1 MSSLAAI
8 CKKRGYEVTG
18 SDSVRSPMTDR
29 LEREYGI
36 PVAIPQSG
44 ENVGDVQKVVYTAA
58 IADDNPELVRAREK
72 GVACIPR
79 SAFLGDLM
87 REYPVRLGVSGTHGK
102 SSTTGML
109 SNIFIE
115 AGVDPTVACGA
126 ELPRMGGAYRLG
138 GGEHFIYEA
147 CEYKDS
153 FLDFCPSIALWL
165 NIEMDHVD
173 YFKSLDQM
181 LSSYIA
187 SAKEAGAVVVN
198 WDDENCRAAAEKLQG
213 VWVVKTGVNRTDVDY
228 RAENVSLSGGFAS
241 FDLYNES
248 NFLCRVQLKVP
259 GAHHVGNAL
268 CAAASAHICG
278 LAPEVIA
285 RGLEGFTGIC
295 RRFEFKGEKKGVRV
309 FDDYAHHPTEVVA
322 TLKAARQMLEG
333 TDGRLFC
340 VFQPHTYSR
349 TKGFFE
355 EFVSALS
362 LADRLLLAPVYAA
375 REKNVYGVTSADL
388 AQRIEGCTSIAD
400 FEEGA
405 QILENEVR
413 AGDLVLTMGAGLA
426 YKCGELFL
434 KG

>member
-29 LEREYGI
+29 LEREYGV

-79 SAFLGDLM
+79 SVFLGDLM

-115 AGVDPTVACGA
+115 AGVEPTVACGA

-187 SAKEAGAVVVN
+187 SAREAGAVVVN

-349 TKGFFE
+349 TKGFFG

-375 REKNVYGVTSADL
+375 REKNVYGVTSEDL
-388 AQRIEGCTSIAD
+388 AQRIEGCTPIAD

-405 QILENEVR
+405 RILENEVR

-434 KG
+434 KE